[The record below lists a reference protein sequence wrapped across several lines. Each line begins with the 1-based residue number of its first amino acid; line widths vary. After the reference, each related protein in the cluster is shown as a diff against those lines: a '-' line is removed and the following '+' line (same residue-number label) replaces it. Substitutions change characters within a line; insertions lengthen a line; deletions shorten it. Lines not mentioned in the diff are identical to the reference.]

1 MNRIKAFGAFWYD
14 FVIGDD
20 WHVAALVVAGL
31 ALTAIL
37 THVAGVN
44 AWWLL
49 PVFVFAA
56 LAWSLHKATSSKSLS
71 GTYAPVCSPRHVTD
85 RRSSPASGSPPSF
98 PAG

>member
-31 ALTAIL
+31 GLTAIL

-44 AWWLL
+44 AWWLM
-49 PVFVFAA
+49 PVAVP
-56 LAWSLHKATSSKSLS
+56 LVLWVSL
-71 GTYAPVCSPRHVTD
+71 
-85 RRSSPASGSPPSF
+85 RRAIRSA
-98 PAG
+98 

>member
-1 MNRIKAFGAFWYD
+1 MNRLKSFGAFWYD

-37 THVAGVN
+37 VHVAHVN

-49 PVFVFAA
+49 PLVVVAA
-56 LAWSLHKATSSKSLS
+56 LGWSLHRATSAK
-71 GTYAPVCSPRHVTD
+71 
-85 RRSSPASGSPPSF
+85 
-98 PAG
+98 